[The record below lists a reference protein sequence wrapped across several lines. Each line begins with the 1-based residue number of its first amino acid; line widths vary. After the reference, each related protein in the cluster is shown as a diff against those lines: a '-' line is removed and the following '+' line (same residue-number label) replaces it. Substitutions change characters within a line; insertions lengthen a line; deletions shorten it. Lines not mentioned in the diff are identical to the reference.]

1 MNSPV
6 TQLGEVR
13 RRGEKNR
20 SFYLE
25 VSAEQ
30 GGGESSFNSLLSL
43 PDVWKTNI
51 KEYLILQSTL
61 TFLRIMWAD
70 L

>member
-13 RRGEKNR
+13 RGGEKNH
-20 SFYLE
+20 SFYLA

-30 GGGESSFNSLLSL
+30 GGDDPSFNPLLSL
-43 PDVWKTNI
+43 PNVWETNI
-51 KEYLILQSTL
+51 KEYLIL
-61 TFLRIMWAD
+61 
-70 L
+70 